1 MAIATEEETRQEG
14 AEEIRIADDRELY
27 RAIGRIEG
35 KQEMLVNSARSLEE
49 QARENYRLLDAKVD
63 TVKTDLES
71 KVDTVKTDLE
81 SKIDTVKTDLESK
94 VDTVKTDLDA
104 KIDMVKT
111 DLDAKIQKLDDK
123 FNRFTIG
130 IVGGVIVVI
139 VANYLMQYL
148 PRIN

>member
-14 AEEIRIADDRELY
+14 AEDIRIADDRELY

-63 TVKTDLES
+63 TVKTDL
-71 KVDTVKTDLE
+71 DA
-81 SKIDTVKTDLESK
+81 KIDTVKTDLESK
-94 VDTVKTDLDA
+94 IDTVKTDLDA

-130 IVGGVIVVI
+130 IVGGVIVII